1 MLPHPNFGY
10 IKTGGMKYVVV
21 FLIGCFIG
29 NGVAAQILKKIGK
42 DIKNETEWRIRHE
55 TRKKVNQAFDSLGEK
70 SKKNR
75 DKKRNQK
82 EDELIDTVTQGNNT
96 PGFSSSTQQSEI
108 KSDNPEEEIDM
119 NPKQGYLDA
128 RVKPDKQVQGI
139 AVEISGET
147 MISDKLKEVEIV
159 VYFTGKKDDKKK
171 YTVPIN
177 TETGAF
183 KFDFRETAEEGEY
196 RAIVR
201 SSDGKGTRNLV
212 FHVYGWPDLED
223 IAKENLELLR
233 QAETNLREK
242 TNQLKEQTA
251 PRDDQEIDR
260 KMEEVQD
267 KIDDTRKLLEDL
279 SDAIGKIG
287 KAVKTKGMPA
297 SKRVYFGELNSIL
310 RNQADAMKDQ
320 VKHASHQPADN
331 SICEYLV
338 IINEACAA
346 FSTITNF
353 YAKSIGAVL
362 LNLTTDKAIPKIVET
377 ENKLYGAPIPVDHD
391 FWIKEPA
398 KIFAIAKADA
408 ASLSTKLGKAGIAG
422 DLLQYIS
429 SVLLKAYCVTYSGD
443 LKFHYD
449 VTYRDNGNVWWQ
461 NGYDCGGSITL
472 RYPKSQKPANGVIK
486 MKGNIE
492 GNATRFTFSHDVAQL
507 LPKTS
512 TVIPVVSISPPAMP
526 FVSSKA
532 DIFGFGAVARTA
544 GTPASFYLNIDA
556 EYNVETGK
564 IKLFYND
571 ALWDFSPAVRSRAFF
586 VVLAVLPLPHY
597 QEFPIMKMGKT
608 FNATLKRNS
617 EFPMKGGEGFTG
629 KAQMHL
635 PYGEIEHKSNFTMNV
650 KRD

>member
-1 MLPHPNFGY
+1 
-10 IKTGGMKYVVV
+10 MKYVALL
-21 FLIGCFIG
+21 LICCCIRLAGST
-29 NGVAAQILKKIGK
+29 QILKKIGK
-42 DIKNETEWRIRHE
+42 DIKNETEWRIRYE
-55 TRKKVNQAFDSLGEK
+55 ARKKVNQAFDSLGEK
-70 SKKNR
+70 TKKSS
-75 DKKRNQK
+75 DKKRKQNDDQPA
-82 EDELIDTVTQGNNT
+82 DTAAQTGNT
-96 PGFSSSTQQSEI
+96 PGFSSSSQQSEI
-108 KSDNPEEEIDM
+108 KTHNPEEEVDM

-128 RVKPDKQVQGI
+128 RVKPDKQVQGV

-147 MISDKLKEVEIV
+147 MISDKLKTVEIV
-159 VYFTGKKDDKKK
+159 VYFTGKKDDRMR
-171 YTVPIN
+171 YDVPVN
-177 TETGAF
+177 KETGAF
-183 KFDFRETAEEGEY
+183 KFDFRETNEEGEY
-196 RAIVR
+196 HAIVK
-201 SSDGKGTRNLV
+201 SSDGKGTRNLK

-223 IAKENLELLR
+223 IANENLALLK
-233 QAETNLREK
+233 QAEKNLRDK
-242 TNQLKEQTA
+242 TDKLKEQTA

-260 KMEEVQD
+260 KMQEVQE
-267 KIDDTRKLLEDL
+267 KIDDAKNLLEHL
-279 SDAIGKIG
+279 NDATGKIG

-297 SKRVYFGELNSIL
+297 SKRVYFGELNTIL
-310 RNQADAMKDQ
+310 RNQAETMRDQ
-320 VKHASHQPADN
+320 LKRADHQPTDN

-353 YAKSIGAVL
+353 YAKSIGGVI
-362 LNLTTDKAIPKIVET
+362 LNLTTDKGIPKIVET
-377 ENKLYGAPIPVDHD
+377 ENKISGSPVPVDHD

-398 KIFAIAKADA
+398 KIFAIAKTDA

-429 SVLLKAYCVTYSGD
+429 SVLLKTYCVTYSGD

-449 VTYRDNGNVWWQ
+449 VTYRDNGNVWWK

-472 RYPKSQKPANGVIK
+472 RYPKSQKPENGVIK

-512 TVIPVVSISPPAMP
+512 TVIPVASISPPSMP

-544 GTPASFYLNIDA
+544 ATPASFYLNIDA
-556 EYNVETGK
+556 EYDVETGK

-571 ALWDFSPAVRSRAFF
+571 AMWDFTPAIRSRAFF
-586 VVLAVLPLPHY
+586 VVIAVLPLPHY

-608 FNATLKRNS
+608 FSATLKRNN
-617 EFPMKGGEGFTG
+617 EFSMKGGEGFTARG
-629 KAQMHL
+629 EMHL
-635 PYGEIEHKSNFTMNV
+635 PNGEIEHKSNFTMNV